1 MSIRPLAWALL
12 LLPNL
17 VFATPDAERLQTI
30 RGMAFSVCSNL
41 LVHYNPNQ
49 DGSDPRY
56 VERYRKDLSRLQQL
70 VAQEENAQLIQ
81 AAADMRQSIEELE
94 RQPASSAQ
102 LFPAWINPLLKAQA
116 NLDKEAARLYTSI
129 APPEPRLALHELSLN
144 IDRLLLLYQAR
155 TFGGLVVYVV
165 DFDDS
170 TFIQLDQKI
179 LQGFTTLEQGLPI
192 HAAELDKLKGKY
204 DYVRPR
210 LLSNEQGWVVG
221 SAAYYLGQVADGLA
235 GIDAE

>member
-17 VFATPDAERLQTI
+17 VFATPGAERLQTI
-30 RGMAFSVCSNL
+30 RAMAFSVCSNL

-70 VAQEENAQLIQ
+70 VAQEENTQLIQ
-81 AAADMRQSIEELE
+81 AAAEMRQSIEELE
-94 RQPASSAQ
+94 HQPASSAQ

-116 NLDKEAARLYTSI
+116 NLDKEAARLYAAI
-129 APPEPRLALHELSLN
+129 VPPEPRRSLHELSLN

-179 LQGFTTLEQGLPI
+179 LQGFTTLEQGLPR

-221 SAAYYLGQVADGLA
+221 SSAYYLGQVADGLA